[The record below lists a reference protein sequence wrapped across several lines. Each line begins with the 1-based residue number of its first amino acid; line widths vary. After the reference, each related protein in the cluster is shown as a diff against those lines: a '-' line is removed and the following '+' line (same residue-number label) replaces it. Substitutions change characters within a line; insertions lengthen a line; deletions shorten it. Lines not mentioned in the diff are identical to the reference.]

1 MKYAEDLLVEK
12 DRDYVQGFFDA
23 VYLLTGYAQEI
34 HGKVAEDK
42 RFDKLESA
50 IGELFSVAAECHEE
64 HIKKRF
70 GITLKVEQEKEQH
83 AES

>member
-12 DRDYVQGFFDA
+12 DRDYVQGFLDA
-23 VYLLTGYAQEI
+23 TYLLNGYMQEI
-34 HGKVAEDK
+34 TAKVSEDK
-42 RFDKLESA
+42 RFDTLESV
-50 IGELFSVAAECHEE
+50 IEDLFSTAAECHEE

>member
-12 DRDYVQGFFDA
+12 DRDYVQGFLDA
-23 VYLLTGYAQEI
+23 TILLNGYMQEI
-34 HGKVAEDK
+34 TAKVPEDK
-42 RFDKLESA
+42 RFDTLESV
-50 IGELFSVAAECHEE
+50 IEDLFSTAAECYED

-70 GITLKVEQEKEQH
+70 GITLKIEQEKEQH